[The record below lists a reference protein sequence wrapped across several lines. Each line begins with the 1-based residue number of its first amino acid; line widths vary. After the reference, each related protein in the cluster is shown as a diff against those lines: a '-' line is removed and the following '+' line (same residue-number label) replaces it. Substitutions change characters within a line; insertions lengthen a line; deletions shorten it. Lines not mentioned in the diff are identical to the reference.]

1 MYHQVATVPCDP
13 WQLAV
18 SPENFDSHLTILK
31 KHFQV
36 VSLEEMIT
44 NLKKLPLGRRMVA
57 ITFDDGF
64 KDNFDNAAPVLQK
77 HKLPTTFFIA
87 TGLIG
92 TNNMFWWDAL
102 LHIFL
107 ATEKLPGT
115 LQINISG
122 RDFNYALD
130 TEALLSDT
138 ARQQINGWNHER
150 PIPNKRVDLYFKIW
164 EQLKALT
171 MNERDKII
179 TELKQWAGGDYSSP
193 AFSGVMNIDQLQQLN
208 NNPLFRIGAHTVNHP
223 ALALQSETEQAFEL
237 NESKRVL
244 QGWLMK
250 SVKSVAY
257 PYGNYNAVTL
267 SLATA
272 AGFKIGV
279 STEEKLAER
288 GSKLLEM
295 PRYQVKNWEAR
306 EFHDNLSDWF
316 VKKLNP

>member
-64 KDNFDNAAPVLQK
+64 KDNFDNAAPILKK
-77 HKLPTTFFIA
+77 HKLPATFFIA

-107 ATEKLPGT
+107 ATEKLPDT
-115 LQINISG
+115 LHINILG
-122 RDFNYALD
+122 KDFNYALD
-130 TEALLSDT
+130 SEALLSVT
-138 ARQQINGWNHER
+138 VRQQINRWNYER

-164 EQLKALT
+164 EQLKPLT
-171 MNERDKII
+171 IAARNRII
-179 TELKQWAGGDYSSP
+179 DELKQWARGDYSSP
-193 AFSGVMNIDQLQQLN
+193 GYSGLMDVDQVRELSKH
-208 NNPLFRIGAHTVNHP
+208 PLFTIGAHTVNHP
-223 ALALQSETEQAFEL
+223 ALTMQTDLEQAFEL
-237 NESKRVL
+237 NESKKTLV
-244 QGWLMK
+244 GWLEK
-250 SVKSVAY
+250 KVDSIAY
-257 PYGNYNAVTL
+257 PYGNYNSATL
-267 SLATA
+267 ALAKA
-272 AGFKIGV
+272 AGFRIGV
-279 STEEKLAER
+279 STEEKAVGR
-288 GSKLLEM
+288 GSNLLDM
-295 PRYQVKNWEAR
+295 PRYQVKDWGAAQ
-306 EFHDNLSDWF
+306 FHSNLSDWF
-316 VKKLNP
+316 NKN